1 MTIRPLVSGD
11 LPTVRALIA
20 EDPVTHCFVESR
32 LDASQMLTVD
42 LIGEDRDGAIE
53 SFVLLGANIVPV
65 ATTPR
70 SRAAFADWLRVRPR
84 RCSSFVGPKHE
95 VLDLWRLLEPSW
107 GPARDVRSEQ
117 PLLMITTP
125 PRVPGNPMVRKA
137 TRADLDLLIPA
148 CVHMFTEEIGVS
160 PYRGGGEA
168 AYRSRITEFV
178 DQGRAFVWIE
188 GGEIVFKAEIGSVS
202 SAACHIQG
210 VWVHPSRRGRGLAAT
225 AIAQVVEFA
234 QELAPTVALYVN
246 DFNVTA
252 RKAYHRVGFAEHTRF
267 ATVLF

>member
-1 MTIRPLVSGD
+1 MSIRPLVSAD
-11 LPTVRALIA
+11 LAAVRDLIA
-20 EDPVTHCFVESR
+20 DDPVTHCFVESR
-32 LDASQMLTVD
+32 LDSTLLFAMD
-42 LIGEDRDGAIE
+42 LIGDDQDGVIE
-53 SFVLLGANIVPV
+53 SCLLLGANIVPIG
-65 ATTPR
+65 TTPR

-107 GPARDVRSEQ
+107 GPAREVRSEQ
-117 PLLMITTP
+117 PLLMIDTA
-125 PRVPGNPMVRKA
+125 PRVAGNPMVRTA
-137 TRADLDLLIPA
+137 TRADLELLIPA

-168 AYRSRITEFV
+168 AYRSRIAEFV

-188 GGEIVFKAEIGSVS
+188 DGEIVFKAEIGSVGS
-202 SAACHIQG
+202 TACQVQG
-210 VWVHPSRRGRGLAAT
+210 VWVHPSRRGRGLST
-225 AIAQVVEFA
+225 GAIAQVVHHARAFA
-234 QELAPTVALYVN
+234 PIVALYVN
-246 DFNVTA
+246 DFNVAA